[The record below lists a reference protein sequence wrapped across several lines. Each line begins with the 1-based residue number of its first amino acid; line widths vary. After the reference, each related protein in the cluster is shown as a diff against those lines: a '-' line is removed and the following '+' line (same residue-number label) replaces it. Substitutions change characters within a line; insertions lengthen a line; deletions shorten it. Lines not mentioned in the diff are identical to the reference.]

1 MIYKVGRESDPAVRI
16 RQRFALQIQT
26 MRKFRKL
33 TVTDLARAIT
43 ERGTDAG
50 LDLRVTPAAV
60 VQWETGKTSPR
71 PVMQLAIAE
80 ALETTWLSIFSL
92 EGETLR

>member
-1 MIYKVGRESDPAVRI
+1 MVYKVGREPDPAKRI
-16 RQRFALQIQT
+16 RQRFGSQIQT
-26 MRKFRKL
+26 LRKFRKMS
-33 TVTDLARAIT
+33 VTDLARAIT
-43 ERGTDAG
+43 ERGAAAG
-50 LDLRVTPAAV
+50 VSLTVTPAAV

-71 PVMQLAIAE
+71 PVMQIAIAE